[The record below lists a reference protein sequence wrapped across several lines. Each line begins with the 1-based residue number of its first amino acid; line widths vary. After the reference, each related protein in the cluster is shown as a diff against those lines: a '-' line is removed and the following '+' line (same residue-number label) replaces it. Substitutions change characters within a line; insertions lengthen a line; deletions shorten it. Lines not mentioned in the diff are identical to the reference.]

1 MCGLGLPGFGL
12 SGLSDIVF
20 FFFVFL
26 FFLAGE
32 QRDGVGLSGRF
43 ILLIAVYTAEPLV
56 P

>member
-1 MCGLGLPGFGL
+1 MRFRASGVWAVWAFGHC
-12 SGLSDIVF
+12 
-20 FFFVFL
+20 FFVFL